1 MIIMVDKQSFMF
13 LTGPQVIK
21 TVTGEETDFESLG
34 GAQVHLNESGTA
46 HLVTKDE
53 ENALVMARY
62 LLSYLPGN
70 NVENPPFVETNDDP
84 ARLAPH

>member
-1 MIIMVDKQSFMF
+1 MTDMIIMVDKQSFMF

-53 ENALVMARY
+53 ENAW
-62 LLSYLPGN
+62 
-70 NVENPPFVETNDDP
+70 
-84 ARLAPH
+84 